1 MSYLCTGVND
11 ENIGRRLSLSPR
23 DEAAL
28 VSTNEAAQVRYE
40 SRYNNCCKNLIRG
53 IAKAYTI

>member
-1 MSYLCTGVND
+1 MND